1 MRKRPRQMTTVE
13 WTPAMSAHLL
23 RLLTELPDTP
33 DMFPEVVPASRPNR
47 AGADYFNGMHESF
60 LTKLEMDIPVREIR
74 AQAGV
79 FLDELGT
86 LSEALVLVVRAAQAA
101 QRENITVADLQERVR
116 LRDENR
122 TWRVAGNYAPLKR
135 SRADAGLDATSEGT
149 AGPAAPI
156 GCTCGVLGSGTCPF
170 ADKPHFFVSRS
181 TPRPTLSASASASTA
196 TGPRVDAFTFIA
208 GSPCNADARKVVHEL
223 LVSQLP
229 VPAGKEAY
237 SCYCYM
243 LHVASEEATVA

>member
-1 MRKRPRQMTTVE
+1 MN
-13 WTPAMSAHLL
+13 AHLL

-47 AGADYFNGMHESF
+47 AVAKYFDGMHESF
-60 LTKLEMDIPVREIR
+60 LTKLEMDVPVREIR

-79 FLDELGT
+79 FLNKLGA

-122 TWRVAGNYAPLKR
+122 TRRAEGNYRPVKR
-135 SRADAGLDATSEGT
+135 SRADAGLDATGEDT
-149 AGPAAPI
+149 TGPAAPI
-156 GCTCGVLGSGTCPF
+156 GCTCGVLGSGTCRF